1 MKTSTTIHSL
11 SALALLII
19 SAAQPLYAA
28 EQPQQGGNLTWG
40 VETEPNT
47 LNPQLNSQ
55 DKTELLLRAA
65 YESLQARTADGS
77 YIPWLAKG
85 ITVSEDGK
93 TYTIKLRDDVK
104 FSNGEKLNANA
115 VAENFRHVGDPAYSA
130 GTSIG
135 VLGTRIDSITT
146 PDDVTVVVTLKEVY
160 TPFLSFASSLK
171 LISPS
176 SWTSPQ
182 LKSGGTEIIGT
193 GPFILKRY
201 EKGQQIEFVRN
212 PDFNWASANA
222 AHQGPAY
229 LNSVTYR
236 FLPESSVRTGAL
248 LSGQVDVIEGISG
261 NDAGEF
267 KSNGDFTYQHALNT
281 GTPYSL
287 FLNVKYGP
295 TEELKVRQALLQGL
309 DVGPILQSI
318 YRGQRTRVWGI
329 TSPIDPF
336 YDNGLEGKYGNNPQL
351 ANKLLDEAGW
361 TTRGA
366 DGIRTKDGKPLTIE
380 IIQSQATVRDQ
391 RDVLLQ
397 ALQAQARQKLG
408 VDLQIR
414 YVDAGTYTEVRNN
427 GKFGSIANSNTP
439 TDGIDIENHYLPINA
454 GGAINYSR
462 TDAPEIIPLLK
473 GAWETQDNAKR
484 KDFYAQLQ
492 HFAVLQQALAIP
504 LYEPEDQIAAATYV
518 HGITFRPFKQMPE
531 NTYDVWLSKH

>member
-1 MKTSTTIHSL
+1 MKNSTTIHSL

-40 VETEPNT
+40 VETEPST
-47 LNPQLNSQ
+47 LNPQLNGQ

-65 YESLQARTADGS
+65 YESLQARKADGS

-104 FSNGEKLNANA
+104 FSNGEKFNANA
-115 VAENFRHVGDPAYSA
+115 VAENFRHLGDPAYSA

-135 VLGTRIDSITT
+135 VFGTRIDSITT
-146 PDDVTVVVTLKEVY
+146 PDDATVVVTLKEVY
-160 TPFLSFASSLK
+160 SPFLSFASSLK

-176 SWTSPQ
+176 SWKSPQ

-212 PDFNWASANA
+212 PDYNWASANA

-267 KSNGDFTYQHALNT
+267 KSNPDFTYQHALNT

-329 TSPIDPF
+329 TSPIDPL

-361 TTRGA
+361 TTKGV

-473 GAWETQDNAKR
+473 GAWQTQDNAKR